1 MNAGTLYGKYLN
13 AEPQELVQQGAIL
26 QDLVRRYPWFSLG
39 RLLLFK
45 SLCGLGGEASL
56 SESEKTAAYVYS
68 RSKLYFIRQESLQM
82 EEQQAEIDFFT
93 LDLTQEIEK
102 EEPSPKPA
110 TQKRREG
117 KTTEFILEPPRDRT
131 CYPGADY
138 FGKTDMAGLELDVTE
153 PIDLFITE
161 QPRFTEMLSR
171 AGEHVD
177 TQEQDASPVL
187 SGDDFITETLARI
200 YAEQGYHKLAIA
212 CYGKLILL
220 YPEKSVYFASLV
232 QEIKQKTN
240 N

>member
-93 LDLTQEIEK
+93 LDLKEIFIGNK
-102 EEPSPKPA
+102 VFN
-110 TQKRREG
+110 TH
-117 KTTEFILEPPRDRT
+117 TTFAFNENLNRTIRD
-131 CYPGADY
+131 P
-138 FGKTDMAGLELDVTE
+138 
-153 PIDLFITE
+153 
-161 QPRFTEMLSR
+161 
-171 AGEHVD
+171 
-177 TQEQDASPVL
+177 
-187 SGDDFITETLARI
+187 
-200 YAEQGYHKLAIA
+200 
-212 CYGKLILL
+212 
-220 YPEKSVYFASLV
+220 
-232 QEIKQKTN
+232 
-240 N
+240 

>member
-13 AEPQELVQQGAIL
+13 AEPQELAQQGAIL

-131 CYPGADY
+131 FYPGADY

-153 PIDLFITE
+153 PIDRFISE

-200 YAEQGYHKLAIA
+200 
-212 CYGKLILL
+212 
-220 YPEKSVYFASLV
+220 
-232 QEIKQKTN
+232 
-240 N
+240 

>member
-131 CYPGADY
+131 FYPGADY

-153 PIDLFITE
+153 P
-161 QPRFTEMLSR
+161 
-171 AGEHVD
+171 
-177 TQEQDASPVL
+177 
-187 SGDDFITETLARI
+187 
-200 YAEQGYHKLAIA
+200 
-212 CYGKLILL
+212 
-220 YPEKSVYFASLV
+220 
-232 QEIKQKTN
+232 
-240 N
+240 

>member
-131 CYPGADY
+131 FYPGADY

-153 PIDLFITE
+153 PIDRFISE

-232 QEIKQKTN
+232 QEIKQKN
-240 N
+240 K